1 MNLISQAHNKHC
13 FHIVI
18 LSTSSISTNEIEWR
32 ISMRNV
38 QWNLTQFS
46 IQLIY
51 LNKKLRKRKKML
63 WIARVN
69 HRISVQRRMV
79 DCFTWLY
86 FFFNCAEK
94 LICFRDANN
103 EKSAKLSTSLLIWSR
118 RNYFSISFYV
128 IFQLNI
134 EVWKKTP
141 NRCPSGCFVIFNKFV
156 NIPQKWMRTN
166 LFIRWNHFN
175 TWF

>member
-1 MNLISQAHNKHC
+1 MNLISEVHNKHC

-18 LSTSSISTNEIEWR
+18 LSTSPISTNEIEWR

-51 LNKKLRKRKKML
+51 LNEKISKKRENVL
-63 WIARVN
+63 
-69 HRISVQRRMV
+69 
-79 DCFTWLY
+79 DCSSKSSNIGAAKNGWL
-86 FFFNCAEK
+86 
-94 LICFRDANN
+94 
-103 EKSAKLSTSLLIWSR
+103 
-118 RNYFSISFYV
+118 FYV
-128 IFQLNI
+128 IIFFLQLCREIDLLHRYEQWKKAPNYRI
-134 EVWKKTP
+134 IINLITKKLFFDFILRHISTEVWKKKHRD
-141 NRCPSGCFVIFNKFV
+141 RCPSGCFVIFNKFV
-156 NIPQKWMRTN
+156 NIPWKWMRTN

>member
-1 MNLISQAHNKHC
+1 MNLISEVHNKHC

-18 LSTSSISTNEIEWR
+18 LSTSPISTNEIEWR

-51 LNKKLRKRKKML
+51 LNKKISKKREKMF

-94 LICFRDANN
+94 LICFTDTNN
-103 EKSAKLSTSLLIWSR
+103 EKKHQTIASFLIWSR

-128 IFQLNI
+128 IFQLII
-134 EVWKKTP
+134 EVWKKTQESMSFRVLC
-141 NRCPSGCFVIFNKFV
+141 NF
-156 NIPQKWMRTN
+156 Q
-166 LFIRWNHFN
+166 
-175 TWF
+175 

>member
-103 EKSAKLSTSLLIWSR
+103 EKKRQTINIIINLITKELFFDFILRHISTEYWSMEK
-118 RNYFSISFYV
+118 NTESMSFRV
-128 IFQLNI
+128 LCNFQ
-134 EVWKKTP
+134 
-141 NRCPSGCFVIFNKFV
+141 
-156 NIPQKWMRTN
+156 
-166 LFIRWNHFN
+166 
-175 TWF
+175 

>member
-1 MNLISQAHNKHC
+1 MISEVHNKHC

-18 LSTSSISTNEIEWR
+18 LSTSPISTNEIEWR
-32 ISMRNV
+32 ISMQNV

-51 LNKKLRKRKKML
+51 LNKKISKKREKMF

-86 FFFNCAEK
+86 FFFNSAEK
-94 LICFRDANN
+94 LICFTDTNN
-103 EKSAKLSTSLLIWSR
+103 EKKRQTIASLLIWSR

-128 IFQLNI
+128 IFQLII
-134 EVWKKTP
+134 EVWKK
-141 NRCPSGCFVIFNKFV
+141 
-156 NIPQKWMRTN
+156 
-166 LFIRWNHFN
+166 N
-175 TWF
+175 TESMSFRVLCNFQ